1 MVLNRKEKALL
12 NIVYKTA
19 VNKNGQCLLTPLD
32 ILQKIPY
39 KLEFTENDLD
49 KVLNDLALDDYF
61 TVDKAKHHGEI
72 VYVLAL
78 KEKGLSYIRDK
89 KKARKKTLYQNY
101 YRHTHCHYVIYN
113 KMDIGQNFLSNHYE

>member
-78 KEKGLSYIRDK
+78 KKKGLSYIRDK
-89 KKARKKTLYQNY
+89 KKARKKLYI
-101 YRHTHCHYVIYN
+101 RIITAILIAIMSFII
-113 KMDIGQNFLSNHYE
+113 KWILDKIF

>member
-1 MVLNRKEKALL
+1 M
-12 NIVYKTA
+12 
-19 VNKNGQCLLTPLD
+19 TPLD

-89 KKARKKTLYQNY
+89 KKARKKLYI
-101 YRHTHCHYVIYN
+101 RIITAILIAIMSFII
-113 KMDIGQNFLSNHYE
+113 KWILDKIF

>member
-89 KKARKKTLYQNY
+89 KKARKKLYI
-101 YRHTHCHYVIYN
+101 RIITAILIAIMSFII
-113 KMDIGQNFLSNHYE
+113 KWILDKIF

>member
-19 VNKNGQCLLTPLD
+19 VNKNGKCLMTPLD

-89 KKARKKTLYQNY
+89 KKARKKLYI
-101 YRHTHCHYVIYN
+101 RIITAILIAIMSFII
-113 KMDIGQNFLSNHYE
+113 KWILDKIF